1 MNLSSQQ
8 RTRESF
14 ILRGPFTYLETHPN
28 SPRRQQQSQDP
39 RCGSRDRPAQQ
50 LRARQSPFNGA
61 VPTPRL
67 MGPSPLP
74 TPWGCPRGHGFTS
87 SSTTAMLAHKQRGGH
102 NTTGPSQPQAP
113 WSHGA
118 APSQT
123 PSSAAKRQLA
133 APERLPLSAT
143 SVRGLFAAPSGSEE
157 LEGAAVR
164 SATLPSNSLNRSK
177 GGTHGTAHHKS
188 HKSPSGSWGSHKA
201 LKKPRKLTSGHLP
214 GGSGFQVS
222 LPAEPPCS
230 LHEGTAS
237 PLPPPCSSHEGTLLT
252 RPHCSASE
260 VCHSFG

>member
-61 VPTPRL
+61 VPTPHL
-67 MGPSPLP
+67 MGLSPLP

-133 APERLPLSAT
+133 APEQLPLSAT
-143 SVRGLFAAPSGSEE
+143 GMRGLFAAPSGSEE
-157 LEGAAVR
+157 LEGAAVQ

-177 GGTHGTAHHKS
+177 GGTRGTAHHKS
-188 HKSPSGSWGSHKA
+188 HKSLSGSWGSHKA
-201 LKKPRKLTSGHLP
+201 LKKPQNSPVATSP
-214 GGSGFQVS
+214 GALGFRSRCQPS
-222 LPAEPPCS
+222 RPARCMRALPAPC
-230 LHEGTAS
+230 L
-237 PLPPPCSSHEGTLLT
+237 LPAAAT
-252 RPHCSASE
+252 RARC
-260 VCHSFG
+260 